1 MFFSVVL
8 PFSSRFWLLAFCF
21 GCSLCRGKD
30 LCRQPLAIPVEH
42 ARDENAVTMEFL
54 SRVGNTMPPPEFAH
68 VFMSQISHG
77 NRDLKQPRRRAQ
89 WTTTG
94 SVLTKPATSAHVSDV
109 VHMAFRT

>member
-1 MFFSVVL
+1 MFLSVVL
-8 PFSSRFWLLAFCF
+8 PFSWRFWLLAFCF
-21 GCSLCRGKD
+21 GCSLCPGKD

-77 NRDLKQPRRRAQ
+77 NDSHSPC
-89 WTTTG
+89 
-94 SVLTKPATSAHVSDV
+94 
-109 VHMAFRT
+109 

>member
-1 MFFSVVL
+1 MVL
-8 PFSSRFWLLAFCF
+8 VARVLF
-21 GCSLCRGKD
+21 GLFLCRGKD

-77 NRDLKQPRRRAQ
+77 NDSHSPC
-89 WTTTG
+89 
-94 SVLTKPATSAHVSDV
+94 
-109 VHMAFRT
+109 